1 MYHHTIAPA
10 APYGLPLT
18 VKTLPQY
25 LQGSSF
31 ISQENPTIQIKFGAI
46 KYPII
51 SGSSFLDL
59 SPK

>member
-25 LQGSSF
+25 LQGSSS
-31 ISQENPTIQIKFGAI
+31 ISQEYHSYKVNLGQFKGTVQWMDPAE
-46 KYPII
+46 I
-51 SGSSFLDL
+51 SLV
-59 SPK
+59 